1 MKLHACVHGSH
12 AKVTRPPP
20 LQPVQLFPH
29 LRRPSKTLYPTRPLQ
44 ELDGRGIV
52 GDARGELSPRRPG
65 STEAVPHAPV
75 KAAAA
80 GSVLGRRRQAVAAGS
95 PPRCRRRNTVAN
107 AAQVASVGAAR
118 KSAAQTN
125 SEDLRRRLS
134 RLRFLRHSLLEE
146 EEEHVAEGPKEK
158 MSMDLDFSGLG
169 LKEKPKFVKALIALG
184 LPIDTFGLG
193 LGLKPR
199 PSSCG

>member
-29 LRRPSKTLYPTRPLQ
+29 RRCPLKTFYPTRPLQ

-65 STEAVPHAPV
+65 STEAVPHAPI
-75 KAAAA
+75 KAAVA
-80 GSVLGRRRQAVAAGS
+80 GSVLGRRRQAAAAGS
-95 PPRCRRRNTVAN
+95 PPRCRRRNTAAN

-118 KSAAQTN
+118 KSAAQADFK
-125 SEDLRRRLS
+125 DLRRCVSHLH
-134 RLRFLRHSLLEE
+134 FLRHYL
-146 EEEHVAEGPKEK
+146 
-158 MSMDLDFSGLG
+158 
-169 LKEKPKFVKALIALG
+169 
-184 LPIDTFGLG
+184 
-193 LGLKPR
+193 R
-199 PSSCG
+199 R